1 MKKWLETREVLD
13 RLAEL
18 SRGGKGAALATVV
31 RVRGSAYRHEGAK
44 MLVAED
50 GSTTGNVSG
59 GCLEADVREV
69 ALRVLRSGE
78 PELRSYCAGSDEIAA
93 WDLGVGCEGKV
104 EVLVA
109 RASEPRAT
117 ECDLLA
123 GTAPF
128 ASCMRI
134 DVPERRLV
142 VTRDGVHGS
151 LVGTEFDA
159 DLDAHLDGEVGALA
173 RQRLDGG
180 ESALLVVTGR
190 DVFVDVLAPPPRL
203 IIVSG
208 GADAQPLARFASEI
222 GFRVIVVDRRPG
234 LLTRE
239 RFPWAELVVVSAEE
253 LIDELATCG
262 GPSGLATSQTF
273 SQTFAVVMT
282 HTYADDRAYLGALLD
297 TNVAYIGVLGPRRRT
312 ERMLS
317 ELTAKRPVDEGRV
330 YGPVG
335 LDIGTD
341 GAEQVALSALS
352 EILAVR
358 SGREPASLRER
369 RSPIHADVRS

>member
-69 ALRVLRSGE
+69 ALRVLRSGD
-78 PELRSYCAGSDEIAA
+78 PELRSYCAGSDEVAA

-117 ECDLLA
+117 ERDLLA

-151 LVGTEFDA
+151 LVGTELDT
-159 DLDAHLDGEVGALA
+159 DLDAEVGALA

-180 ESALLVVTGR
+180 ESALLVVSGH
-190 DVFVDVLAPPPRL
+190 DVFVDVLAPPPQL

-239 RFPWAELVVVSAEE
+239 RFPRAELVVASAEE
-253 LIDELATCG
+253 LIDELVTRG
-262 GPSGLATSQTF
+262 DPSGLATSQRF
-273 SQTFAVVMT
+273 SDTFAVVMT
-282 HTYADDRAYLGALLD
+282 HTYADDRAYIGALLD

-369 RSPIHADVRS
+369 GSPIHADVRS